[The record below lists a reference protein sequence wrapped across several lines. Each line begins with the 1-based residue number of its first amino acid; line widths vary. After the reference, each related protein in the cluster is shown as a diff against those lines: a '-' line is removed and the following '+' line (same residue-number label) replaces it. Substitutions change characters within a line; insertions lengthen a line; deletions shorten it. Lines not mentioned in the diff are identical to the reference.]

1 MALRPLAPGMKNFYC
16 LLFPFLFLTFFA
28 DVEPLSVPDRKILM
42 FWNLENLFVPWGGPD
57 SLVAEFRYGGK
68 RGWSYSRYLK
78 KCAAIAKTV
87 VYLEDSL
94 GRRPDFIA
102 VAEIENR
109 TVLHNL
115 VSLTPLH
122 GYPYLPVHYDSPDR
136 RGIDV
141 GLLYDSSRYSLVSS
155 CARPVVKDSVI
166 LATRSILY
174 ACFVRKVHA
183 PFIRDTAGADA
194 RADTSVDARADTLHI
209 FVNHHPSKFSG
220 AEASQPLRD
229 AAMRLLASLADSVAV
244 RHPGHEVVLTG
255 DFNDV
260 PSSAALKGAPGF
272 VNLSYRLHEE
282 GFGTIKY
289 AGKWE
294 LIDHFIVS
302 PQVAGRCSTY
312 VFSPAFLLE
321 KDRKGLGY
329 KPCRTYIGP
338 RYNGGV
344 SDHLPIVLEIFY

>member
-1 MALRPLAPGMKNFYC
+1 MKKFCC
-16 LLFPFLFLTFFA
+16 LLFPFLFLNFSTE
-28 DVEPLSVPDRKILM
+28 VESVSVPDRKILM

-141 GLLYDSSRYSLVSS
+141 GLLYDSSRYRLVSS
-155 CARPVVKDSVI
+155 CAWPVMKDSVI

-272 VNLSYRLHEE
+272 VNLSYSLHEE
-282 GFGTIKY
+282 GFGSIKY

-302 PQVAGRCSTY
+302 PQLAGRCSTY